1 MTAFEQGEEYE
12 LLYMFLHPTEMH
24 IQLMQML
31 QQRSKRR
38 AFRHLGKG
46 VHVLGEALA
55 TIAEL
60 AVGAGDIGVGIVDVA
75 GEEDASMHFT
85 PRRIAQINLTR
96 ILRLQRS
103 ALD

>member
-1 MTAFEQGEEYE
+1 M
-12 LLYMFLHPTEMH
+12 LLHPSEMH
-24 IQLMQML
+24 IQLVEML
-31 QQRSKRR
+31 QQRSERR
-38 AFRHLGKG
+38 ALGHLSEG

-55 TIAEL
+55 AIAVL